1 MLFIALLMLAALA
14 ITSVAGYFSILGL
27 MAIFPASP
35 IAVAAMGGSL
45 EFAKLVTASW
55 VYRNWKT
62 ANKLLKTYFTIAIV
76 VLSFITSIGVFGY
89 LSGAHIEH
97 TTVGGSA
104 VFKIEQLESK
114 KASAERRLKNAQTSL
129 DTLDRLTTAEDVLD
143 ANFIRNR
150 QKRER
155 TSLNKEIESAT
166 ADIETIETDLIPL
179 KTENLKLE
187 AEVGPIKYIAELFY
201 GNGDTA
207 TIDKAVRLMIIV
219 LIFVFDPLAIL
230 LVIAANISILSLT
243 KKEETGI
250 VEYDVVDVVEPI
262 TPVRKPKAK
271 PKKKKIEVV
280 VENPTDFFAMEKNL
294 STHDIHAPDPPRK
307 SWRDGKIIIDENNV
321 RKM

>member
-1 MLFIALLMLAALA
+1 MLAALA

-97 TTVGGSA
+97 STVGGSTQI
-104 VFKIEQLESK
+104 KIEQLESK

-155 TSLNKEIESAT
+155 TSLNKEIEGAT

-187 AEVGPIKYIAELFY
+187 AEVGPIKYVAELFY
-201 GNGDTA
+201 GSGDDA
-207 TIDKAVRLMIIV
+207 TIGKAVRMMIII

-230 LVIAANISILSLT
+230 LIIAANMTFLSLT
-243 KKEETGI
+243 KKEESGI
-250 VEYDVVDVVEPI
+250 VDYVVVDEV
-262 TPVRKPKAK
+262 KPKKTVQTVKK
-271 PKKKKIEVV
+271 PKKKPV
-280 VENPTDFFAMEKNL
+280 VEAPDFFVFEKHENKPV
-294 STHDIHAPDPPRK
+294 STHDIPAPDPPKR
-307 SWRDGKIIIDENNV
+307 SWRDGKIIIDENNI